1 MSAKEAG
8 TEEPITILLVEPN
21 PGDTR
26 LFTESLHEA
35 KLANR
40 LYTVTNGE
48 DALDFLHGRGEYES
62 NACPDLVL
70 LEPQLP
76 GKSGMEILSELN
88 DEPALAEI
96 PVVVLTGS
104 DAEEDIVKSQDVDAD
119 HYIQKPVTPDDF
131 FQFVRSIEDFWFA
144 IVQEPTN

>member
-1 MSAKEAG
+1 M
-8 TEEPITILLVEPN
+8 
-21 PGDTR
+21 
-26 LFTESLHEA
+26 
-35 KLANR
+35 
-40 LYTVTNGE
+40 TNGE

-144 IVQEPTN
+144 IVQEPTS